1 MKIRR
6 TAAAVS
12 ALTVSALVLAACAT
26 SEPEGDGEGSGGEE
40 TGTEEAGSIE
50 HVQTDYDSTGKVD
63 AGITESADDDI
74 YYSVGN
80 QEWTGYN
87 GDHAE
92 TYAVWTSVIN
102 ARTQSAFTY
111 YGTDGE
117 IYQNEEYG
125 SFEALSED
133 PLVVEYNVV
142 EEAAFSDGNPIDYAD
157 ALLDWAIQNPA
168 FADDE
173 GVPLFN
179 SVSHT
184 LGEYVPTPPEGEM
197 GGKTFTYTYSEP
209 YPDWQLMIGAF
220 YPAHVVAEQ
229 IGLSEEEL
237 AQAIL
242 DEDMD
247 VIADAAEF
255 WNTGWENPEPG
266 VFPDE
271 ELIPVTGP
279 YKFSTWEAG
288 QYVTLEANE
297 NYWGTPP
304 GTARLTFRFVEPDGQ
319 VQALA
324 NGDLNVIEPQATVD
338 TLEQLRAL
346 DDRFAYQTGDTLT
359 WEHLDFNFNTGVF
372 SDDEGG
378 LELREAFAMCV
389 PRQGIVDNLIK
400 PLNEEAV
407 VMNARE
413 VFPFQEN
420 YEAIVSQSYDGQY
433 DETDLA
439 AAEEL
444 VNASGIETPI
454 DVRITYAEGNQRRAD
469 QVAMIKSE
477 CDQVGFNVIDSASAD
492 FSDRFFTGAGEP
504 WEVALFAWA
513 GSGQIASGRNIYSTD
528 APQNGGGFSNET
540 VDEAFNT
547 LAGTVD
553 PEVHDEQRAIL
564 ERALWENLHG
574 IPLFAHPGIVGYD
587 ASIQNV
593 RATATQTQVVWNAEQ
608 WVR

>member
-12 ALTVSALVLAACAT
+12 ALTASALVLAACST
-26 SEPEGDGEGSGGEE
+26 SEPTGDGEGNGGEE

-50 HVQTDYDSTGKVD
+50 HAQPEYDSTGKVD

-173 GVPLFN
+173 GNPLFN

-184 LGEYVPTPPEGEM
+184 LGEYVPEPPEGEM

-220 YPAHVVAEQ
+220 YPAHVVADQ

-237 AQAIL
+237 AA
-242 DEDMD
+242 
-247 VIADAAEF
+247 F
-255 WNTGWENPEPG
+255 S
-266 VFPDE
+266 DE
-271 ELIPVTGP
+271 EL
-279 YKFSTWEAG
+279 
-288 QYVTLEANE
+288 
-297 NYWGTPP
+297 
-304 GTARLTFRFVEPDGQ
+304 
-319 VQALA
+319 
-324 NGDLNVIEPQATVD
+324 
-338 TLEQLRAL
+338 
-346 DDRFAYQTGDTLT
+346 
-359 WEHLDFNFNTGVF
+359 
-372 SDDEGG
+372 
-378 LELREAFAMCV
+378 
-389 PRQGIVDNLIK
+389 
-400 PLNEEAV
+400 
-407 VMNARE
+407 
-413 VFPFQEN
+413 
-420 YEAIVSQSYDGQY
+420 
-433 DETDLA
+433 
-439 AAEEL
+439 EEL
-444 VNASGIETPI
+444 VASGAIVFEDDLDNVDGAEV
-454 DVRITYAEGNQRRAD
+454 DVND
-469 QVAMIKSE
+469 
-477 CDQVGFNVIDSASAD
+477 
-492 FSDRFFTGAGEP
+492 
-504 WEVALFAWA
+504 EVA
-513 GSGQIASGRNIYSTD
+513 D
-528 APQNGGGFSNET
+528 AREAADEET
-540 VDEAFNT
+540 TPVRRDELT
-547 LAGTVD
+547 
-553 PEVHDEQRAIL
+553 
-564 ERALWENLHG
+564 
-574 IPLFAHPGIVGYD
+574 
-587 ASIQNV
+587 
-593 RATATQTQVVWNAEQ
+593 
-608 WVR
+608 